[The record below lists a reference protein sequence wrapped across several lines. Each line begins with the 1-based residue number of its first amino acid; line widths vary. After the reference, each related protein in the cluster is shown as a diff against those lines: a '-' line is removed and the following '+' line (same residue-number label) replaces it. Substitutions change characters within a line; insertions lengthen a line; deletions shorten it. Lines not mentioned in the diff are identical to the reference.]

1 MSQKNESLV
10 LFISLIVTILLLGT
24 GLWWLRSRSDIKLW
38 SSPPSSQDSA
48 DKEQAISTRLSTGE
62 RILTPGTASN
72 NKQSGVAALAAGNYE
87 KAIAD
92 LEAALKEN
100 RNDPE
105 ALIYLNNARIGKQK
119 AYTIAAVVPMGG
131 SNPNNALEML
141 RGFAQAQNEVNQ
153 SGGING
159 VPLKLL
165 FANDD
170 DNSETAKQI
179 ATTLVKNPEILA
191 VTGHWTSDVS
201 LEAASVYDSGK
212 LVFIAPVSTTVKL
225 SN

>member
-24 GLWWLRSRSDIKLW
+24 GFWWLRSRSDIKLW
-38 SSPPSSQDSA
+38 SSSPSSQDSA

-62 RILTPGTASN
+62 KILTPGAASN

-119 AYTIAAVVPMGG
+119 AYMIAAVVPMGG

-165 FANDD
+165 LANDD
-170 DNSETAKQI
+170 DNLETAKQL
-179 ATTLVKNPEILA
+179 ATTLVKNPEVLA
-191 VTGHWTSDVS
+191 VTGHWTRP
-201 LEAASVYDSGK
+201 ARQK
-212 LVFIAPVSTTVKL
+212 
-225 SN
+225 